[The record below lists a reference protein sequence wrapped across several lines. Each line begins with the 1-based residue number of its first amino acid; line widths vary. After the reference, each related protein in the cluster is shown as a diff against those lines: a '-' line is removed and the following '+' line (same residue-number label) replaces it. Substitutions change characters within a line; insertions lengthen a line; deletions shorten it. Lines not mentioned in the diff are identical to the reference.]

1 MLCFSSTFLLAC
13 EFKTIRFADAILYLK
28 IICSIHYHYPIKIY
42 QGKSALNINTKMGK
56 VLDKKGFLEHKCKSC
71 GKSFSVAQNLKRH
84 IHTFHE
90 GHKDYKFESCGK
102 SFTSAQILK
111 KHIHTIHEGHT
122 IHTSIHFIK
131 ATKIIN
137 VNLVANHFL
146 KQKI

>member
-90 GHKDYKFESCGK
+90 GHKDYTCTCGK
-102 SFTSAQILK
+102 SFHSTQYLRN
-111 KHIHTIHEGHT
+111 HIHTI
-122 IHTSIHFIK
+122 
-131 ATKIIN
+131 
-137 VNLVANHFL
+137 
-146 KQKI
+146 QK

>member
-71 GKSFSVAQNLKRH
+71 GKSFSVP
-84 IHTFHE
+84 
-90 GHKDYKFESCGK
+90 KFEETYPYISRRPQRL
-102 SFTSAQILK
+102 QIR
-111 KHIHTIHEGHT
+111 IMW
-122 IHTSIHFIK
+122 
-131 ATKIIN
+131 
-137 VNLVANHFL
+137 
-146 KQKI
+146 

>member
-13 EFKTIRFADAILYLK
+13 EFKTIRFADDILYSK

-90 GHKDYKFESCGK
+90 GHKDYKCESCGK
-102 SFTSAQILK
+102 SFS
-111 KHIHTIHEGHT
+111 
-122 IHTSIHFIK
+122 S
-131 ATKIIN
+131 
-137 VNLVANHFL
+137 V
-146 KQKI
+146 